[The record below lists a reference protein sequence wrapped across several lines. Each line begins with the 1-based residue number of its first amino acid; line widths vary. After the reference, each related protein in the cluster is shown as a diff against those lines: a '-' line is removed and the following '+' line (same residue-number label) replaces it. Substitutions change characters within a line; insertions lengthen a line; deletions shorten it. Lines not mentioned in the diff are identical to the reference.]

1 MASAHQITHNMNDL
15 TQKLEAVLFWK
26 GEPTTKKELAK
37 ILGTS
42 AGDIE
47 EGLASLREALSGRGL
62 ALMEKDDSVM
72 LTTAP
77 AMSGL
82 IEGLLKESLERD
94 LGKAGLETLTLILY
108 YGPITRARIDYIR
121 GVNSTFSL
129 RQLMIRGLVERIDN
143 PNDARGFLYKP
154 TFELLSFLGITKLDE
169 LPNYADVRAELEQ
182 FEKQKD
188 ETDAPT
194 EPTTDATDTGEA
206 A

>member
-1 MASAHQITHNMNDL
+1 MNDFA
-15 TQKLEAVLFWK
+15 QKLEAVLFWK

-37 ILGTS
+37 ILGVG
-42 AGDIE
+42 AGDVE
-47 EGLASLREALSGRGL
+47 EGLSALREALSGRGL

-143 PNDARGFLYKP
+143 PSDARGFLYKP

-169 LPNYADVRAELEQ
+169 LPNYADVRAELEH

-188 ETDAPT
+188 EPDATT
-194 EPTTDATDTGEA
+194 EPTTNATDTSETA
-206 A
+206 